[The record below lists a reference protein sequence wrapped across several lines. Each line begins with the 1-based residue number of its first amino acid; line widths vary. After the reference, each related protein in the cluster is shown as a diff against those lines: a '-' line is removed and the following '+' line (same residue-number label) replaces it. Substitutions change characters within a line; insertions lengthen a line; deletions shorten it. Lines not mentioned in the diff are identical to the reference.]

1 MVIGTVKGDIHDI
14 GKNLVSMMME
24 GAGFEVIDLGI
35 NNPVENY
42 LEALEKHKPD
52 ILGMSALLTTTM
64 PYMKVVI
71 DTMKEQGIRDDYIV
85 LVGGAPLNEEFAREI
100 GADARAQ
107 GVKRAAL
114 FTDPAITR
122 LEPYEQALKSLK
134 DAGVSFEVFSD
145 SRVEPTDQSFIAAG
159 NFMSECEADGVI
171 SIGGGS
177 VIDTAKAAS
186 LLATYPADFLDY
198 VNAPIGAGKP
208 VPGPLPPHIACP
220 TTSGTG
226 SESTAV
232 AVFDLEEQA
241 VKTGISS
248 RHMKPT
254 LGIIDPEFTYTLPAL
269 VTASTGFDVL
279 THAVESYTAAPFTNR
294 DAPESPAARPPY
306 QGANPYSDA
315 GSLEAIRLGGRYLI
329 RAVRDSSDHAA
340 RNAMMYAATMAGIS
354 FGNAGVHIP
363 HAMSYSVAG
372 MIRGYQPNGWP
383 RDHAMCPHG
392 ISVVVNAPAAFRFTG
407 PGAPDR
413 HLKVLECLLG
423 RAPDIDPTDAGQALA
438 HAFIDMMRAAGIP
451 NGLEALNYSEQ
462 DIAGLVDGA
471 YRQQRLL
478 TLAPATVEKADL
490 ERLYRDAMRYW

>member
-1 MVIGTVKGDIHDI
+1 MFGEHYQYRPGGERLFTVDPRPIKVGP
-14 GKNLVSMMME
+14 
-24 GAGFEVIDLGI
+24 GAVRELG
-35 NNPVENY
+35 P
-42 LEALEKHKPD
+42 
-52 ILGMSALLTTTM
+52 
-64 PYMKVVI
+64 
-71 DTMKEQGIRDDYIV
+71 
-85 LVGGAPLNEEFAREI
+85 
-100 GADARAQ
+100 DARAL
-107 GVKRAAL
+107 GIKRAAL
-114 FTDPAITR
+114 FTDDAITG
-122 LEPYEQALKSLK
+122 LEPYERALESLRE
-134 DAGVSFEVFSD
+134 AGVAIDVFKD
-145 SRVEPTDQSFIAAG
+145 SRVEPTDKSFVEAG
-159 NFMSECEADGVI
+159 EFMRQCRADGVI

-177 VIDTAKAAS
+177 VIDTAKAAA

-198 VNAPIGAGKP
+198 VNKPIGAGKP

-248 RHMKPT
+248 RYMKPS
-254 LGIIDPEFTYTLPAL
+254 LGVIDPEFTYTLPAL

-279 THAVESYTAAPFTNR
+279 THAVESYTAIPFTNR
-294 DAPESPAARPPY
+294 DAPEDPGARPPY

-315 GSLEAIRLGGRYLI
+315 GSLEAIRLAGRYLI
-329 RAVRDSSDHAA
+329 RAVNDPSDHEA

-372 MIRGYQPNGWP
+372 MIRGYQPEGWP

-407 PGAPDR
+407 PGAPER
-413 HLKVLECLLG
+413 HLKALECLGLSVSG
-423 RAPDIDPTDAGQALA
+423 IDPPDAGEAMA
-438 HAFIDMMRAAGIP
+438 SAFIDMMRAAGIP
-451 NGLEALNYSEQ
+451 NGLEALNYSES
-462 DIAGLVDGA
+462 DIPGLVDGA
-471 YRQQRLL
+471 HRQQRLL
-478 TLAPATVEKADL
+478 TLAPSTVEKTDL